1 MSVIEQGRITDLLF
15 CVVSFSAILWY
26 IWQALQGKEMRLRQM
41 EQVDAIEDGV
51 DRAVE
56 ENRPVYVEPGCL
68 VFLSGTRA
76 PIAINGMNVLRYTTR
91 LCVRKGARVILP
103 VPFNPEVYPLIDGI
117 FREVAVAEGH
127 PEAYK
132 PEDVRFYGGTEA
144 SFSVGASTDIARTS
158 ASLVVMVG
166 STTSSEIYM
175 SGVALSEG
183 ATVIYGN
190 TLYALMGAAA
200 CMAHYSMF
208 GDDVFGAGA
217 ICSGDN
223 EVRSTMFGGDLTKLI
238 IVALILISAILA
250 AVGLPI
256 VSENGWMFQ

>member
-1 MSVIEQGRITDLLF
+1 MSILEAGRVTDLVF
-15 CVVSFSAILWY
+15 CIISFAAISWY
-26 IWQALQGKEMRLRQM
+26 LWQATQGKEMKLRTM
-41 EQVDAIEDGV
+41 EQVEAIEDGV

-76 PIAINGMNVLRYTTR
+76 PIAINGMNVLRYTAR

-103 VPFNPEVYPLIDGI
+103 VPFNPETYPLIDGI
-117 FREVAVAEGH
+117 FREVAVSEGV
-127 PEAYK
+127 PEAYR
-132 PEDVRFYGGTEA
+132 PEDVRYYGNTEA

-200 CMAHYSMF
+200 CMAHYSMY

-223 EVRSTMFGGDLTKLI
+223 EVRSTMLGGDLTKLI

-250 AVGLPI
+250 AAGLPI
-256 VSENGWMFQ
+256 VSEGGWMFQ

>member
-1 MSVIEQGRITDLLF
+1 MIIESGRVTDLIF
-15 CVVSFSAILWY
+15 TIVSFTVILWY
-26 IWQALQGKEMRLRQM
+26 LWQAIRGKEMKLRTM
-41 EQVDAIEDGV
+41 EQVDAIADGV

-76 PIAINGMNVLRYTTR
+76 PIAINGMNVLRYTAR
-91 LCVRKGARVILP
+91 LCVRKGARVIFP
-103 VPFNPEVYPLIDGI
+103 VPFNPETYPLIDGI
-117 FREVAVAEGH
+117 FREVCVSEGV
-127 PEAYK
+127 PEAYRS
-132 PEDVRFYGGTEA
+132 EDVRYYGNTEA

-158 ASLVVMVG
+158 LSLGVWVG

-175 SGVALSEG
+175 SGVALAEG

-200 CMAHYSMF
+200 CMAHYSLY
-208 GDDVFGAGA
+208 GSDVFGAGA

-223 EVRSTMFGGDLTKLI
+223 EVRSTMLGEDLTKI
-238 IVALILISAILA
+238 IVIAMLLISAVLGAI
-250 AVGLPI
+250 GLPI
-256 VSENGWMFQ
+256 VSENGWFYQ

>member
-1 MSVIEQGRITDLLF
+1 
-15 CVVSFSAILWY
+15 
-26 IWQALQGKEMRLRQM
+26 MRLRPM

-76 PIAINGMNVLRYTTR
+76 PICINGMNVVRYTAR

-103 VPFNPEVYPLIDGI
+103 VPFNPECYPLIDGI
-117 FREVAVAEGH
+117 FREVCVAEGK

-144 SFSVGASTDIARTS
+144 SFSVGASTDIQRTS
-158 ASLVVMVG
+158 ASLVIMVG

-190 TLYALMGAAA
+190 TLYALHSAAA
-200 CMAHYSMF
+200 CMCHYALYA
-208 GDDVFGAGA
+208 DDVFGAGA
-217 ICSGDN
+217 ICSDDN
-223 EVRSTMFGGDLTKLI
+223 EVRSTMLGGDLTKLI
-238 IVALILISAILA
+238 IVGLILVCAVLA
-250 AVGLPI
+250 AAGLPV
-256 VSENGWMFQ
+256 VSEGGWLFQ